1 MILLDGE
8 ICRTPGGGDDWN
20 ACVGFLEPI
29 EELFLEGEGS
39 CRNLFQEVV
48 FFDEVGGEII
58 QFDPRIVTFAV
69 GGSVAIE
76 VDELPIAF
84 PDGAKGF
91 DS

>member
-1 MILLDGE
+1 MIGMPASASLSQLKSFFWRERALAGTFFK
-8 ICRTPGGGDDWN
+8 R
-20 ACVGFLEPI
+20 
-29 EELFLEGEGS
+29 LFSSL
-39 CRNLFQEVV
+39 
-48 FFDEVGGEII
+48 EVGGEII

-84 PDGAKGF
+84 PDGAEGF